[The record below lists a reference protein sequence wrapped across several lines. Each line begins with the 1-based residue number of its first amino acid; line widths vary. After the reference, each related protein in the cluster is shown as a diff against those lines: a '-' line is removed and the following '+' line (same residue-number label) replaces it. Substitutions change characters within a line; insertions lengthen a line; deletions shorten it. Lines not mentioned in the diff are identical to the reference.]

1 MSIAADAVF
10 TMPRTRRFP
19 RWAIWA
25 LFPAYAGLL
34 AAAWAALGQSVPDQV
49 TLSLLGHSKTL
60 AHVHDRILGDGVM
73 VLAIL
78 PFVLWLECAVIGWE
92 KSSAR
97 ALLRPSASAATDLS
111 NFLLEQLHVT
121 GLIGK
126 LMMLGASLVSGE
138 MLRAWLL
145 AKTGL
150 AVNLSALPL
159 AAQVPLCFIAYT
171 FFDYWAH
178 RAGHSRLFWPLH
190 RYHHAA
196 TEMVVINGGRLHPA
210 GFLGIFFLNLP
221 MPLLGAGAQTMLWVN
236 LAVTVLG
243 FLIHSRLE
251 TDFGWVGRYVLQ
263 SPRHHRLH
271 HKLDMTEATGFF
283 AMMPVWDRLFGGW
296 LAQDARNVAIGVDT
310 QYRHG
315 FWIAPDLLRD
325 YRDFWLGLIGR
336 RSYSASER

>member
-1 MSIAADAVF
+1 
-10 TMPRTRRFP
+10 MPRAPRFP
-19 RWAIWA
+19 RWLVWA
-25 LFPAYAGLL
+25 LFPAYVALL
-34 AAAWAALGQSVPDQV
+34 AMAWFGLGQTLPDQV
-49 TLSLLGHSKTL
+49 TVSLLGHARTVSRI
-60 AHVHDRILGDGVM
+60 HDRILGDGVA
-73 VLAIL
+73 VLAAL

-111 NFLLEQLHVT
+111 NFLLEQTHLT

-145 AKTGL
+145 AKTGF
-150 AVNLSALPL
+150 APNLGALPL
-159 AAQVPLCFIAYT
+159 LVQVPLGFAAYS

-196 TEMVVINGGRLHPA
+196 QEMVVLNGGRQHPA
-210 GFLGIFFLNLP
+210 GFLAVFFLNIP
-221 MPLLGAGAQTMLWVN
+221 MPLLGMGAEAMLWVN
-236 LAVTVLG
+236 LGVTVLG

-251 TDFGWVGRYVLQ
+251 TDFGWIGRYVLQ

-271 HKLDMTEATGFF
+271 HKLDMTEQTGFF

-296 LAQDARNVAIGVDT
+296 NDQNGVHVAIGVDT
-310 QYRHG
+310 DYRHG
-315 FWIAPDLLRD
+315 FWVVPDLLRD

-336 RSYSASER
+336 RSTSPSERAGS